1 MVFGLDVF
9 FVAGMVCLTLGIVG
23 IVALMLW
30 GMRNGR

>member
-9 FVAGMVCLTLGIVG
+9 FVAGMVCLVLGMLAT
-23 IVALMLW
+23 VALMLW